1 MFYLTPPRH
10 ISTLPNPVLG
20 AFPIYV
26 RLGAAS
32 GNSSGTARC
41 RSSAT
46 TGLMQRSKWETLF
59 DHLVGAGEERGRDG
73 ETKRLCS
80 PEIDD

>member
-1 MFYLTPPRH
+1 MFGLQQPRH
-10 ISTLPNPVLG
+10 ISTLPNPVFRV
-20 AFPIYV
+20 FPLKV
-26 RLGAAS
+26 RLGVES
-32 GNSSGTARC
+32 GIPSGTARC